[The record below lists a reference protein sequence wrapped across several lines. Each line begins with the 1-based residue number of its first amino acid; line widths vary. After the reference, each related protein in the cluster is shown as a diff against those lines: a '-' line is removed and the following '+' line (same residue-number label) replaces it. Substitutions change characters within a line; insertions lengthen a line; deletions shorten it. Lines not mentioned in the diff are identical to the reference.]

1 MSTPTHSSDGTVRIL
16 DARSLRALA
25 HPVRVRILN
34 LLTVEG
40 PTTSARLA
48 ERLQVKTGSTSWHL
62 SKLAEHGL
70 IEEVED
76 RGTRR
81 ERWWRAASPT
91 WSIDAARYLGEPAV
105 ARDTTALL
113 AAVINEQF
121 QRALQF
127 LSEDWSRQW
136 RHAWIL
142 ESTMPLK
149 LSPDEL
155 DALRTDLDAV
165 VARYQDRDETPDRE
179 TVVLQL
185 QGFPVR
191 RTTQE

>member
-1 MSTPTHSSDGTVRIL
+1 L
-16 DARSLRALA
+16 
-25 HPVRVRILN
+25 
-34 LLTVEG
+34 
-40 PTTSARLA
+40 
-48 ERLQVKTGSTSWHL
+48 TSWHL

-91 WSIDAARYLGEPAV
+91 WSVDAASYLGDPSV
-105 ARDTTALL
+105 AGDTTALL

-121 QRALQF
+121 HRALQF
-127 LSEDWSRQW
+127 LAEDWSGEW

-142 ESTMPLK
+142 ESAMPL
-149 LSPDEL
+149 LLDPDDLE
-155 DALRTDLDAV
+155 ALRTDLDAV
-165 VARYQDRDETPDRE
+165 IARYRSQRDTTGNHEI
-179 TVVLQL
+179 VVLQM

-191 RTTQE
+191 RDSRP